1 MLFVI
6 EERGE
11 KGRADGR
18 GGTGDGEEEQVG
30 REGEERKKRKGT
42 NVLTI
47 WSGSGK
53 CNKLPGVWHRSWPPV
68 MYSEELAT

>member
-1 MLFVI
+1 MSLKK
-6 EERGE
+6 EEKRE
-11 KGRADGR
+11 EQME
-18 GGTGDGEEEQVG
+18 EEEQERVKKNKLE
-30 REGEERKKRKGT
+30 EGEERKKRKGT